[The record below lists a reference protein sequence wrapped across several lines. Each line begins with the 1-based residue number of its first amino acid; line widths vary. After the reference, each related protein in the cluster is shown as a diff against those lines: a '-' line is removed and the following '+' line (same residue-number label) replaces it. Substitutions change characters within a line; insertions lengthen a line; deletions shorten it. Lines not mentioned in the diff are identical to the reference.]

1 MNLFELFES
10 PVIAGANNLKMIA
23 SAATTGSNAT
33 ITLGGEPI
41 TLEYPEAR
49 FVYGLYK
56 KSLQNGRQEQF
67 MQMLADPRTFDK
79 LMSGMRNM
87 LYKDRGPEMAQ
98 AAAQR
103 IGQPGVQESMP
114 IIEAVPQQNDTLAHI
129 VKRFPKEVKDFAAG
143 AELSDELYH
152 ALYDYYFLHGEMPY
166 GTAKARDVERY
177 EWIHQRFDRDVH
189 DYITES
195 ITEGKKKISERYDDE
210 DDDWFGFN
218 DKSRKTSMGT
228 TVTQTD
234 GGIVHKGKYGSEYQ
248 GDGGDENDYD
258 EWGNK
263 KPAAKAAAKAAKVAA
278 KATAIPRAA
287 GRPSASIQAT
297 DAGEKITDYRLWY
310 HKSKRLHPG
319 RKIVGSAENAVAV
332 IPSGDKFSVIGSWN
346 SGAGL
351 LSQKAGKKLSAVQ
364 LQAYKSARGRPAR
377 RTEGVAM
384 PRGRS
389 RPVREFIEQL
399 RCISEGYKTREEIRS
414 VL

>member
-10 PVIAGANNLKMIA
+10 PVIAGANNLKVIA
-23 SAATTGSNAT
+23 GAATTGSDAT

-41 TLEYPEAR
+41 TLEHPEAR

-87 LYKDRGPEMAQ
+87 VYKDRGPEMAQ

-114 IIEAVPQQNDTLAHI
+114 IIEAVPQQNDTLKHI
-129 VKRFPKEVKDFAAG
+129 VTRFPKEVKDFAAG
-143 AELSDELYH
+143 ADLTDELYH

-166 GTAKARDVERY
+166 GTAKARDGDPY

-195 ITEGKKKISERYDDE
+195 ITEGRKKVSERYDDE
-210 DDDWFGFN
+210 DEDDWFGFN

-248 GDGGDENDYD
+248 GDAEDDLEGDA
-258 EWGNK
+258 K
-263 KPAAKAAAKAAKVAA
+263 KKNTASKKAAKAVAQA
-278 KATAIPRAA
+278 NAPKRTV
-287 GRPSASIQAT
+287 GRPSPGVTST
-297 DAGEKITDYRLWY
+297 DSGFAINDHGVWYR
-310 HKSKRLHPG
+310 KVKRSHPG
-319 RKIVGSAENAVAV
+319 VKMFGSRDKSVAV
-332 IPSGDKFSVIGSWN
+332 IQKGNKNYVAGTWSGSKGEI
-346 SGAGL
+346 AT
-351 LSQKAGKKLSAVQ
+351 KLSATVSTAS
-364 LQAYKSARGRPAR
+364 LSDYKSARGRPAR

>member
-166 GTAKARDVERY
+166 GTAKARDGDPY

-210 DDDWFGFN
+210 DEDDWFGFN
-218 DKSRKTSMGT
+218 DKSRKTGMGT
-228 TVTQTD
+228 TVTTTD
-234 GGIVHKGKYGSEYQ
+234 KGMIHKGKYGSEYQ
-248 GDGGDENDYD
+248 GDAEDDLEGDA
-258 EWGNK
+258 K
-263 KPAAKAAAKAAKVAA
+263 KKNIASIKAAKVDV
-278 KATAIPRAA
+278 KSATTPRAA

-364 LQAYKSARGRPAR
+364 LQAYKSARGRPVR